1 MSMGWNSLRTQN
13 MLFGLLAAALL
24 QAVMHSSW
32 CWVCC
37 FKCFNGI
44 LFDGFFSL
52 VGGAFHSSHCQPKVW
67 IASIHWW
74 WFLLLWWK
82 NPKNLS
88 WNWNI
93 NLCSP
98 CARTTSPQCFLHKVK
113 KSVHRHVA
121 ELVSWSMKCAA
132 AGKWP
137 SVGFAG
143 EAFNPK
149 TIRAQNANKP
159 LASGWRHGGFN
170 APCMTR
176 SEYLS
181 IYFTCPFRST

>member
-67 IASIHWW
+67 DCKYPLVVIPAAMM
-74 WFLLLWWK
+74 K
-82 NPKNLS
+82 KPKEPKLK
-88 WNWNI
+88 
-93 NLCSP
+93 LK
-98 CARTTSPQCFLHKVK
+98 HKPV
-113 KSVHRHVA
+113 
-121 ELVSWSMKCAA
+121 
-132 AGKWP
+132 
-137 SVGFAG
+137 
-143 EAFNPK
+143 
-149 TIRAQNANKP
+149 
-159 LASGWRHGGFN
+159 
-170 APCMTR
+170 
-176 SEYLS
+176 
-181 IYFTCPFRST
+181 